1 MSKLG
6 KKLNILHGRFLS
18 LKKKKEQKVW
28 QLFSYK
34 HVLLTSMEAFTLK
47 LVNIRLLSSASEH

>member
-1 MSKLG
+1 MSKLS

-18 LKKKKEQKVW
+18 LKKKEQKVW
-28 QLFSYK
+28 QLFSDK